1 LCLDRDA
8 ALNGLTPR
16 EHDRVADCFIHV
28 EPIRLRRRFVDV
40 ISDPVDDISG
50 SIGLGHD
57 TVERIPCFAQLRPLF
72 V

>member
-1 LCLDRDA
+1 
-8 ALNGLTPR
+8 
-16 EHDRVADCFIHV
+16 
-28 EPIRLRRRFVDV
+28 V